1 MACVKGVILARGLGR
16 RMRAEDEAAVL
27 SEGQRAAAAAGHKA
41 MMPVAAGRPLLDYLL
56 SRAADA
62 GLRDICL
69 VVAPDHEAISTYYA
83 GVAPHRLRLHYAVQ
97 SAPSG
102 TAHALLA
109 AREFAAGAPC
119 VVMNADNL
127 YPAEALQALA
137 THDGPATA
145 AFDRDLLVRES
156 GFAAER
162 VQAFAAID
170 VDANDRLL
178 ALREK
183 PAADELARVPLIS
196 MNLWQVDDRG
206 FQACADVAPSE
217 RGEYELPAAMM
228 LAVRRGMPM
237 RVLRV
242 SGAVLDLS
250 SRADVAL
257 VSARLSGSEVRL

>member
-16 RMRAEDEAAVL
+16 RMRAEDEVAVL

-41 MMPVAAGRPLLDYLL
+41 MMPVGSGRPLLDYLL

-69 VVAPDHEAISTYYA
+69 VVAPDHEVISTYYA
-83 GVAPHRLRLHYAVQ
+83 GVAPQRLRLHYAVQ
-97 SAPSG
+97 PEPSG

-109 AREFAAGAPC
+109 ARDFAAGAPC

-127 YPAEALQALA
+127 YPVEALRALA
-137 THDGPATA
+137 DCDGPATA
-145 AFDRDLLVRES
+145 AFDRDALVRES
-156 GFAAER
+156 GFAPER

-170 VDANDRLL
+170 VDATDRLI

-183 PAADELARVPLIS
+183 PAADTVADSPLVS
-196 MNLWQVDDRG
+196 MNLWQVDERG
-206 FQACADVAPSE
+206 FQACADITPSA

-228 LAVRRGMPM
+228 LAVGRGMPLQ
-237 RVLRV
+237 VLRMR
-242 SGAVLDLS
+242 GAVLDLS

-257 VSARLSGSEVRL
+257 VSARLSGAEVRL

>member
-16 RMRAEDEAAVL
+16 RMRAEDDTALL
-27 SEGQRAAAAAGHKA
+27 SDEQRAAAAAGHKA
-41 MMPVAAGRPLLDYLL
+41 MMPVAGRPLLDYLL

-69 VVAPDHEAISTYYA
+69 VVAPNHGAISAYYA
-83 GVAPHRLRLHYAVQ
+83 GVAPQRLRLHYAVQ
-97 SAPSG
+97 PVASG

-109 AREFAAGAPC
+109 ARGFADGSPC

-127 YPAEALQALA
+127 YPEDALRALA
-137 THDGPATA
+137 THEGPAAA
-145 AFDRDLLVRES
+145 AFDRDTLVRES
-156 GFAAER
+156 GFAPAR

-170 VDANDRLL
+170 VDANGRLV

-183 PAADELARVPLIS
+183 PAADELERSPLVS
-196 MNLWQVDDRG
+196 MNLWRVDDRG

-228 LAVRRGMPM
+228 LAVQRGMPLQ
-237 RVLRV
+237 VLRM

-250 SRADVAL
+250 SRADVAI
-257 VSARLSGSEVRL
+257 VGARVAALEVRL